1 MIVQKMDWLRFLDE
15 EAAFCLLLAWCMLR
29 IAMDIMSGVLSMTNP
44 CMIDLT
50 LLYEVLMLQTVTK
63 LGVG

>member
-1 MIVQKMDWLRFLDE
+1 MDWLRFLDE
-15 EAAFCLLLAWCMLR
+15 EAAFCLLLAWYMLR
-29 IAMDIMSGVLSMTNP
+29 IAMDIMSGVLSMTNT